1 MGIYVFTWEVLR
13 KYLVEDEA
21 DRESQN
27 DFGKTLSRRCCL
39 TDKNDRLRIQR
50 LLERRRYDFKFVGSE
65 YGYSEPRKRA

>member
-27 DFGKTLSRRCCL
+27 DFGKNIIPKMLS
-39 TDKNDRLRIQR
+39 DGQK
-50 LLERRRYDFKFVGSE
+50 
-65 YGYSEPRKRA
+65 

>member
-27 DFGKTLSRRCCL
+27 DFGKNIIPKMLF
-39 TDKNDRLRIQR
+39 DGQK
-50 LLERRRYDFKFVGSE
+50 
-65 YGYSEPRKRA
+65 